1 MSSPLISLCMIVKDE
16 ADVIARCLESAA
28 KAVDEIIVV
37 DTGSIDSTAEIA
49 RSLGAIVINSEW
61 RNDFAYA
68 RNAGLQHASGKW
80 ILVLDADEELDMA
93 AGDKLRQY
101 VVQDGADGYFVHIYN
116 FAGERNDGPAVIN
129 PTIRMFRNHPRHRF
143 EGRIHEQITPSIQA
157 SNPNAVFMLTDVRVN
172 HYGYQNEVIQ
182 RKNKTER
189 NLLLLQETLKE
200 KPDDPFHL
208 YNISVEWLRLGKVR
222 EALEG
227 FRKSR
232 MLTNPKTSYAHLLYK
247 CEAKCHMALGQSIS
261 GLDVCA
267 EGLLKYPQYSD
278 LYHYQGLFHL
288 NMSDIGKAK
297 EAFSKAV
304 ETGPP
309 SSGYHTEEG
318 MGSYISAYQLGLL
331 HEASLEIEAAA
342 ESYLRAVQSFSTF
355 VPPLYRLFHLLR
367 ISGREADIVPL
378 LLERISIDEP
388 EQAVNILKVMEDT
401 GCSHAALRFIER
413 YRHLLSPVDATVY
426 TAAHALL
433 IGDLIKAR
441 ILVQQLQ
448 VSNPEHQGLL
458 RMNVLLCSL
467 GDELEEAQ
475 RHWNRLTELYPE
487 QQSSVLAYL
496 IGDLAPAGL
505 LLDQEGLHDMRMAIK
520 SAFSNSRPIAVNR
533 IASAWGEAVTVQDS
547 PNRANATAALVRTL
561 AEFAERHLERLT
573 ETPRLRELSNAC
585 RLVLPFEDG
594 SLR

>member
-37 DTGSIDSTAEIA
+37 DTGSADRTADIA
-49 RSLGAIVINSEW
+49 RSFGAIVINSEW

-68 RNAGLQHASGKW
+68 RNAGLQHATGKW

-93 AGDKLRQY
+93 AGMKLRQY
-101 VVQDGADGYFVHIYN
+101 AAQDGAEGFFVHIYN

-129 PTIRMFRNHPRHRF
+129 PTIRMFRNHPLHRF

-157 SNPNAVFMLTDVRVN
+157 GNPNAVFMITDVRVN

-222 EALEG
+222 EAMEG

-247 CEAKCHMALGQSIS
+247 CEAKCHMALGQFKS

-267 EGLLKYPQYSD
+267 EGLLIYPQYSD

-288 NMSDIGKAK
+288 NMSDLYKAK
-297 EAFSKAV
+297 EAFAKAV

-309 SSGYHTEEG
+309 PPGFHTEEG

-331 HEASLEIEAAA
+331 HEASQGIEAAA
-342 ESYLRAVQSFSTF
+342 ESYLRAVQSCSTF

-367 ISGREADIVPL
+367 VSGREADIVPL
-378 LLERISIDEP
+378 LLERLPINEA
-388 EQAVNILKVMEDT
+388 EQVINILTIMEDT

-413 YRHLLSPVDATVY
+413 SHHLLSPMDATVL

-433 IGDLIKAR
+433 SGDLIKAR
-441 ILVQQLQ
+441 MLLQQTQ
-448 VSNPEHQGLL
+448 VSNPEHPRLL

-475 RHWNRLTELYPE
+475 RHWKRLTERYPE
-487 QQSSVLAYL
+487 QQNGVLAYL
-496 IGDLAPAGL
+496 IGGQSPSEL
-505 LLDQEGLHDMRMAIK
+505 LLDQEGLQDMRMAIK
-520 SAFSNSRPIAVNR
+520 TAFSNKRPMAVNR
-533 IASAWGEAVTVQDS
+533 IAGAWGDAATVQGR
-547 PNRANATAALVRTL
+547 PNQANAASALVRTL
-561 AEFAERHLERLT
+561 AEFAERHLERIT